1 MCRLLS
7 VGVSPCHFLFA
18 KDLISTKKHNL
29 RVNLNENRM
38 YAILFPHR
46 TCVCLENRTL
56 SLSLFIYLFV
66 CSLVRSF
73 FFSFRIKEIERIKSV
88 GGIVYQSFLKEKKK
102 TSTQSKQ
109 NELFLD
115 IVHVNCLFA
124 KRNSRENS
132 Q

>member
-1 MCRLLS
+1 MKIGCMLYY
-7 VGVSPCHFLFA
+7 FLTVRA
-18 KDLISTKKHNL
+18 YVLKTG
-29 RVNLNENRM
+29 
-38 YAILFPHR
+38 LF
-46 TCVCLENRTL
+46 LAL
-56 SLSLFIYLFV
+56 SLSIYLFV
-66 CSLVRSF
+66 RSFVRSF

-115 IVHVNCLFA
+115 IVHVNCLFV

>member
-1 MCRLLS
+1 MKIGCMLYYLLN
-7 VGVSPCHFLFA
+7 VRAYVLKTGLFLA
-18 KDLISTKKHNL
+18 
-29 RVNLNENRM
+29 
-38 YAILFPHR
+38 
-46 TCVCLENRTL
+46 L
-56 SLSLFIYLFV
+56 SLSIYLFV
-66 CSLVRSF
+66 RSFVRSF

-102 TSTQSKQ
+102 ISTQSKQ

-124 KRNSRENS
+124 KRNSRESS